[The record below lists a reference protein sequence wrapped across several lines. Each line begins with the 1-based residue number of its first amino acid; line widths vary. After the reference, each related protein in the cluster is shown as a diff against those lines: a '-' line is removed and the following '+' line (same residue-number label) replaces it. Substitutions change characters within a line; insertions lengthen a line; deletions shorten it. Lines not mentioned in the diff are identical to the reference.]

1 MYPVGYPL
9 YNESIKSRTWAFFH
23 TNGRCISGI
32 AISLAAIKPKRALI
46 DIDVFVNFSPSILY
60 VDYFLLIIKT
70 LFIGTT
76 PLLMPANLKKI
87 SLNTITLN
95 MFEPPHFI

>member
-1 MYPVGYPL
+1 
-9 YNESIKSRTWAFFH
+9 
-23 TNGRCISGI
+23 
-32 AISLAAIKPKRALI
+32 
-46 DIDVFVNFSPSILY
+46 

-76 PLLMPANLKKI
+76 PLLMPAKLKKI

-95 MFEPPHFI
+95 MFETLHLIERHGQNKSRGQRCDEKHGKGNTRKNC